1 MYYLYDP
8 RNCIVCYV
16 GITTNFNKRLK
27 QHQKPKDSLNTRI
40 AKLQR
45 SLLQKGLSLSGAVIA
60 ESYSKYYISFLEKRN
75 ISRLRYTRG
84 CKQIQNISNGGYDGY
99 THSDEVISKMLETR
113 RINNKPIPRG
123 EQIYNTNLTES
134 DIKHIYDLINQGYSN
149 TDILSIVENTSRTQ
163 ISMIRN
169 GSNWNHL
176 FVKYNMVS
184 IPSMPTL
191 GCITGKERVD
201 MLRDID
207 SNIDINLLVEKYPKI
222 SKSDINRIVAKR
234 IWKKC
239 WKVYNDYFKNK
250 IN

>member
-45 SLLQKGLSLSGAVIA
+45 NLLQEGLSISGAIIA

-84 CKQIQNISNGGYDGY
+84 FKQIKNISDGGYDGY
-99 THSDEVISKMLETR
+99 KHSDEVINKMIETR
-113 RINNKPIPRG
+113 RLNNKPVARG

-134 DIKHIYDLINQGYSN
+134 DIKNIYDLINKGYSN
-149 TDILSIVENTSRTQ
+149 VDILSIVKNTSRTQ

-184 IPSMPTL
+184 IPYMPTL
-191 GCITGKERVD
+191 GSITGKERID
-201 MLRDID
+201 IFRDIE
-207 SNIDINLLVEKYPKI
+207 NGVDINLLTEKYYKI
-222 SKSDINRIVAKR
+222 SKSDINRIIEKR